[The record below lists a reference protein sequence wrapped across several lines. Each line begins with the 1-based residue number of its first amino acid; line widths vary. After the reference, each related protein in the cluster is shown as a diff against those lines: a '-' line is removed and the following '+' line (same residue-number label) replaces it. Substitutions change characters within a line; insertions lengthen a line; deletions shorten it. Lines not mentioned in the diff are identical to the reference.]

1 MYPPRS
7 QKKRTGSK
15 NRKKKQRRLWL
26 TLNACLLLM
35 IVILLATYFLA
46 ENRGAAGVPPQQPS
60 SANTERNETAA
71 KDNGTA
77 PDSDAGSKKDEPE
90 AEAADPAKEEPA
102 EKPDKP
108 GKAQSQTQQTGETQE
123 NDGQKQPP
131 QQNKDNPPADAADQG
146 DGGKDA
152 GAEDS
157 EAAKEHSIM
166 KDDGKSVTIHFVG
179 DMIFSGKVETLL
191 EKNGYSYPFH
201 YLGDMFKKDDLTL
214 GNLETPVTT
223 GGVSA
228 QNKQFVFKSSPQA
241 LEALRA
247 AGMDVVNLGNNH
259 ILDQGEVGLLDTINY
274 LDQSGIQYVGAGKD
288 ADRAYQPVYFERG
301 GMKIA
306 VIGASRVYPETNW
319 AAGTNKPGVASAYDK
334 ASRVIATIGE
344 ARKKA
349 DLVIVM
355 VHWGIERALT
365 PNDIQ
370 KKLGHDFIDAGADL
384 IIGGHPHVLQ
394 GLEQYKGKWIAYS
407 TGNFIFTKSG
417 TPSTWK
423 TAVFQATCKKS
434 GCSMKLVPFHAELG
448 QPVPMNAQ
456 EGSQLMKE
464 LQNLSIGGVKISGD
478 GVVTP
483 GS

>member
-259 ILDQGEVGLLDTINY
+259 ILDQARSVCWIRLTIWIKAASSTSA
-274 LDQSGIQYVGAGKD
+274 QGKT
-288 ADRAYQPVYFERG
+288 R
-301 GMKIA
+301 IA
-306 VIGASRVYPETNW
+306 LINRCIS
-319 AAGTNKPGVASAYDK
+319 SA
-334 ASRVIATIGE
+334 E
-344 ARKKA
+344 A
-349 DLVIVM
+349 
-355 VHWGIERALT
+355 
-365 PNDIQ
+365 
-370 KKLGHDFIDAGADL
+370 
-384 IIGGHPHVLQ
+384 
-394 GLEQYKGKWIAYS
+394 
-407 TGNFIFTKSG
+407 
-417 TPSTWK
+417 
-423 TAVFQATCKKS
+423 
-434 GCSMKLVPFHAELG
+434 
-448 QPVPMNAQ
+448 
-456 EGSQLMKE
+456 
-464 LQNLSIGGVKISGD
+464 
-478 GVVTP
+478 
-483 GS
+483 

>member
-35 IVILLATYFLA
+35 IVILLATYFLT

-71 KDNGTA
+71 KNNGTA
-77 PDSDAGSKKDEPE
+77 PDSDTGSKKDEPE
-90 AEAADPAKEEPA
+90 AEASDPAKEQPA

-108 GKAQSQTQQTGETQE
+108 GTAQSQTQQTGETQE

-131 QQNKDNPPADAADQG
+131 QQTKDNPPADAADQG
-146 DGGKDA
+146 DAGKDA

-157 EAAKEHSIM
+157 EATKEHSIM
-166 KDDGKSVTIHFVG
+166 KDDGKSVTIQFVG

-288 ADRAYQPVYFERG
+288 ADRAYKPVYFERG